1 MVLTQLTTLPDSAII
16 CILLNK
22 QEQKMATK
30 AATKTRVTKK
40 QVIAHRTR
48 AVKDTSPVW
57 EGCETWDENT
67 FHRHFKRSMDYYRLE
82 SDIKSYKPV
91 VVKWMETV
99 GCTKDDISAFK
110 KVKDSRIGTTM
121 GAVAACLNRGM
132 TPQRADFN
140 QGRDTAAWLRAEI
153 VKVLA
158 EGKDDIDPDV
168 LAAEKEASK
177 KDVYTPSIQER
188 VREAAM
194 RMTEEIENAI
204 ESFQTDAEAFD
215 PKAFKMLNMLKAV
228 EAKAA
233 HARIIKEFYSK
244 DLAELEELASGK
256 GDEQL
261 KEGYSHRS
269 KKQVKNLIAFYQE
282 IMAACTM
289 LAQEAKVNRAPRA
302 KKAVPAEKIVGKLKY
317 MKTNEPLKLVSIN
330 PADILGSKELWVF
343 NIKTRKLGRYVAGEF
358 TDLGVKGTSII
369 GFDEFKSIQ
378 KTLRKPEEKLKEFK
392 AAGKVQLRKFLDD
405 INATDTKMNGRIN
418 EDTML
423 LKVA

>member
-1 MVLTQLTTLPDSAII
+1 
-16 CILLNK
+16 
-22 QEQKMATK
+22 MATK
-30 AATKTRVTKK
+30 APAKKTRVTKA
-40 QVIAHRTR
+40 QVTAHRTR
-48 AVKDTSPVW
+48 AVKDHSPVW
-57 EGCETWDENT
+57 EGCETWDADT

-82 SDIKSYKPV
+82 SDIKSYKPAV
-91 VVKWMETV
+91 TKWMETV
-99 GCTKDDISAFK
+99 GCTRADITAFK
-110 KVKDSRIGTTM
+110 KVKDSRVGTTM
-121 GAVAACLNRGM
+121 GAVACCLNRGM
-132 TPQRADFN
+132 TPLRADFN

-153 VKVLA
+153 VKVLT
-158 EGKDDIDPDV
+158 EGKNDIDPDV
-168 LAAEKEASK
+168 AAAEKEAAK
-177 KDVYTPSIQER
+177 ADVYTPSIQER

-215 PKAFKMLNMLKAV
+215 PKAFKMLNLLKAV

-256 GDEQL
+256 ADEQL
-261 KEGYSHRS
+261 REGYSHRS
-269 KKQVKNLIAFYQE
+269 KKQIKNLIAFYQE

-302 KKAVPAEKIVGKLKY
+302 KKAVPAEKIVAKLKY
-317 MKTNEPLKLVSIN
+317 MKTSEPLKLVSIN
-330 PADILGSKELWVF
+330 PTDIVGASELWVY
-343 NIKTRKLGRYVAGEF
+343 NSKTRKLGKYIAAEYQ
-358 TDLGVKGTSII
+358 TLSVKGTSLI
-369 GFDEFKSIQ
+369 GFNENLSVC

-405 INATDTKMNGRIN
+405 INATDTKMNGRFN
-418 EDTML
+418 EETIL